1 MIVKTSIR
9 EGSLRALLED
19 RLFVTSTKHL
29 LHLHSCAGFCFHH
42 CSIYLKKIILRE
54 SFMNVFVNIMPRFET
69 FINNCFVKAF
79 INLSAGKK
87 SKVERP
93 REGGGK
99 LNIIKERII
108 YCSHAAAKTH
118 FSKTF
123 KDRASLMHS
132 NLILGIRTTI
142 PWIKVKFGTS
152 YCSSLFCC
160 L

>member
-1 MIVKTSIR
+1 
-9 EGSLRALLED
+9 
-19 RLFVTSTKHL
+19 
-29 LHLHSCAGFCFHH
+29 
-42 CSIYLKKIILRE
+42 
-54 SFMNVFVNIMPRFET
+54 MNVFVNIMPRFET

-93 REGGGK
+93 MEGGGK
-99 LNIIKERII
+99 LNIIKDRII

-142 PWIKVKFGTS
+142 PCMDKCKVWVWNKLLQ
-152 YCSSLFCC
+152 LFVLLFLDLVVVHFPC
-160 L
+160 

>member
-1 MIVKTSIR
+1 
-9 EGSLRALLED
+9 
-19 RLFVTSTKHL
+19 
-29 LHLHSCAGFCFHH
+29 
-42 CSIYLKKIILRE
+42 
-54 SFMNVFVNIMPRFET
+54 MNVFVNIMPRFET

-93 REGGGK
+93 MEGGGK
-99 LNIIKERII
+99 LNIIKDRII

-123 KDRASLMHS
+123 EDKASLMHS

-142 PWIKVKFGTS
+142 PWINVKFGFGTS
-152 YCSSLFCC
+152 YCSCLFLDFVVVHFPC
-160 L
+160 